1 LGYSRGELLGRS
13 WYRLLHPE
21 DLGHVARQHLRLAG
35 AGPEARGEV
44 VTRLQRKDSLGWT
57 WVYARLRPEGPALL
71 AHNFVIRSVH
81 VQRSAPLGTPKW
93 PQTALTPLSPCSE
106 AEAWCLRQQLAAET
120 PPGPPE
126 PFGPSLDFPS
136 AGQDLGASAGPGLDL
151 SMGPGLGDDVGAGA
165 GLGLG
170 VSVGCGLGADVGHGL
185 GAALGAGVEP

>member
-1 LGYSRGELLGRS
+1 LGYGRGELLGRS

-44 VTRLQRKDSLGWT
+44 VTRLQRKDGLGWT

-71 AHNFVIRSVH
+71 AHNFVI
-81 VQRSAPLGTPKW
+81 
-93 PQTALTPLSPCSE
+93 SE
-106 AEAWCLRQQLAAET
+106 AEAWCLRQQLAAEA

-126 PFGPSLDFPS
+126 PFGPGLDFPGAAVG
-136 AGQDLGASAGPGLDL
+136 AGGDLGASTGPGLDL
-151 SMGPGLGDDVGAGA
+151 GMGPGLGDDVGASI

-170 VSVGCGLGADVGHGL
+170 AGVGCGLGADVGHGL
-185 GAALGAGVEP
+185 GAALGADVEPGLGA

>member
-1 LGYSRGELLGRS
+1 LGYGRGELLGRS

-71 AHNFVIRSVH
+71 AHNFVI
-81 VQRSAPLGTPKW
+81 
-93 PQTALTPLSPCSE
+93 SE
-106 AEAWCLRQQLAAET
+106 AEAWCLRQQLAAEA

-126 PFGPSLDFPS
+126 PFGPSLDFPGADVG
-136 AGQDLGASAGPGLDL
+136 AGDLGVGS
-151 SMGPGLGDDVGAGA
+151 GLGDDVGANVGINV

-170 VSVGCGLGADVGHGL
+170 VSVGCGLGA
-185 GAALGAGVEP
+185 

>member
-1 LGYSRGELLGRS
+1 LGYGRGELLGRS

-44 VTRLQRKDSLGWT
+44 VTRLQRKDGLGWT

-71 AHNFVIRSVH
+71 AHNFII
-81 VQRSAPLGTPKW
+81 
-93 PQTALTPLSPCSE
+93 SE
-106 AEAWCLRQQLAAET
+106 AEAWCLRQQLAAEA

-126 PFGPSLDFPS
+126 PFGPGLDFPG
-136 AGQDLGASAGPGLDL
+136 AGQDLGPAIDL
-151 SMGPGLGDDVGAGA
+151 GVGPGLGDDVGAGV

-185 GAALGAGVEP
+185 GAALGAGMEP

>member
-1 LGYSRGELLGRS
+1 LGYVRGELLGRS

-44 VTRLQRKDSLGWT
+44 VTRLQRKDGLGWT

-71 AHNFVIRSVH
+71 AHNFVI
-81 VQRSAPLGTPKW
+81 
-93 PQTALTPLSPCSE
+93 SE
-106 AEAWCLRQQLAAET
+106 AEAWCLRQQLAAEA

-126 PFGPSLDFPS
+126 PFGPSIDFPG
-136 AGQDLGASAGPGLDL
+136 AGQDLGAGAGPGIDL
-151 SMGPGLGDDVGAGA
+151 GVGPGLGDDVGTSV

-170 VSVGCGLGADVGHGL
+170 VSVGCGLGTDVEHGL
-185 GAALGAGVEP
+185 GAALGTGLEP

>member
-1 LGYSRGELLGRS
+1 LGYGRGELLGRS

-71 AHNFVIRSVH
+71 AHNFVI
-81 VQRSAPLGTPKW
+81 
-93 PQTALTPLSPCSE
+93 SE
-106 AEAWCLRQQLAAET
+106 AEAWCLRQQLAAEA

-126 PFGPSLDFPS
+126 PFGPGLNFPG
-136 AGQDLGASAGPGLDL
+136 AGQDLGAGPGIELGV
-151 SMGPGLGDDVGAGA
+151 GPGLGDDIGASV

-170 VSVGCGLGADVGHGL
+170 VSAGCGLGADVGHGL